1 MCPED
6 TGTDGYAYITIT
18 PVRAGLGRVFYSELL
33 GGRRVDDDTITA
45 AMHTFSFFT
54 LFVLVH
60 LFYFLISSNSLS
72 LFFYT
77 LISTHLLEQ

>member
-1 MCPED
+1 MPRRYRHGRICIYYYN
-6 TGTDGYAYITIT
+6 TGS
-18 PVRAGLGRVFYSELL
+18 GRVGEVFYSELL
-33 GGRRVDDDTITA
+33 GGWRVDDDTITA

-60 LFYFLISSNSLS
+60 LFYLLISSNSLS
-72 LFFYT
+72 LFLYT